1 MTVALGVVPA
11 GASAETIYGLVGT
24 ANPQTLVR
32 FDSSTPATVT
42 TIGPITGLQSAE
54 VIEGI
59 DIRPA
64 TGDLYG
70 VGSTSRLYDINRASA
85 VATQVGSG
93 QFSPLLDTSLSA
105 FGVDFNP
112 VADRLRVISFG
123 ANQNLRLNPDTGA
136 VFVDTPVAPAP
147 GQSPPVS
154 ADPGISG
161 LAYDGNVPGS
171 TSTTG
176 YAYDFLPT
184 PERLYRLGSPGGTP
198 VSPNS
203 GQLFDIGSVGFTSG
217 SGGQIGLDVSAGGTA
232 YLSAATAV
240 PPKLYTVNLATGA
253 ATLVGAETANLVD
266 IAAAPVS
273 QTMSFAASSTV
284 ADEAVGSATV
294 TITRSQGLG
303 QASVHVTST
312 GGTATPGADYQ
323 PVNGAVDFAAGQTS
337 AQLPVT
343 LIDDPTPESAETIEL
358 TLSGPSGGVASLGSQ
373 VTTTVVINDHAATHA
388 LTIARVGT
396 GTGTV
401 TSSDGQINCG
411 SNCSHTYDHGTSVT
425 LNATPDAGS
434 KFAGWSGGGCSGTG
448 PCALTISSDVTP
460 TATFDDTRPP
470 RVRVSG
476 SSTQDIDKLALT
488 FKPNEASR
496 LSGQASVALP
506 AVQKAKAKVVKS
518 KKAKAT
524 LPGPNQKAK
533 LKFKFSKKNL
543 KALKKAL
550 KKGKKL
556 KAKIV
561 VTATDHAGN
570 RASVKKTVKLKDRR

>member
-1 MTVALGVVPA
+1 MTVALGLFPA
-11 GASAETIYGLVGT
+11 GASAETIYGLVGIT
-24 ANPQTLVR
+24 NPQTLVR
-32 FDSSTPATVT
+32 FDSATPATAT
-42 TIGPITGLQSAE
+42 TLGPITGLQPAE

-93 QFSPLLDTSLSA
+93 QFSPLLDTSQHG

-112 VADRLRVISFG
+112 AADRLRVISFG

-136 VFVDTPVAPAP
+136 AFLDTPVAPAP
-147 GQSPPVS
+147 GQSVPPMS
-154 ADPGISG
+154 ADPGIAG

-171 TSTTG
+171 TSTTA
-176 YAYDFLPT
+176 YAYDFLPS
-184 PERLYRLGSPGGTP
+184 PERLYRLGSPGGSP
-198 VSPNS
+198 VSPNT
-203 GQLFDIGSVGFTSG
+203 GQLFDVGSVGFASINAAN
-217 SGGQIGLDVSAGGTA
+217 IGLDVSASGTA
-232 YLSAATAV
+232 YLCTATSN
-240 PPKLYTVNLATGA
+240 LYTVNLATGA
-253 ATLVGAETANLVD
+253 ATLVGAATPNLSD
-266 IAAAPVS
+266 ITAAAVAQS
-273 QTMSFAASSTV
+273 FSFAAASTV
-284 ADEAVGSATV
+284 VDESAGTADI
-294 TITRSQGLG
+294 TITRSQGVG

-323 PVNGAVDFAAGQTS
+323 PVDATVAFPAGQTS

-343 LIDDPTPESAETIEL
+343 LIDDPTPESAKTIEL
-358 TLSGPSGGVASLGSQ
+358 TLSAPSAVGDASVGSQ
-373 VTTTVVINDHAATHA
+373 GTTTVVINDHHESHA
-388 LTIARVGT
+388 LAIARAGT
-396 GTGTV
+396 GGGTV

-411 SNCSHTYDHGTSVT
+411 ATCSHTYDHGTSVT

-434 KFAGWSGGGCSGTG
+434 KFTGWSGGVCSGTG

-460 TATFDDTRPP
+460 TATFDDTTAP
-470 RVRVSG
+470 RVKVSG

-496 LSGQASVALP
+496 LSGQASVTLP

-556 KAKIV
+556 KAKVV
-561 VTATDHAGN
+561 VTVTDHAGN
-570 RASVKKTVKLKDRR
+570 RTAVKKTVKLKDRR